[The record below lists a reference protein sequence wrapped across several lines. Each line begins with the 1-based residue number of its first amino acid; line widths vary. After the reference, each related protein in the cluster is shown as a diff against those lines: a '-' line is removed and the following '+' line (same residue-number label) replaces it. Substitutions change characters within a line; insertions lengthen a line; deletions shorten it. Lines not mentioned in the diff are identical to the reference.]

1 MNVARAKLDLIK
13 PEEVNMDEY
22 EVSRG
27 VFWVF
32 FVVFL
37 AKIVMDVFVVAA
49 VILNHD
55 IIFSEMVSVP

>member
-27 VFWVF
+27 VFWVLKKSK
-32 FVVFL
+32 V
-37 AKIVMDVFVVAA
+37 VMDVFMVAA
-49 VILNHD
+49 VILNRD
-55 IIFSEMVSVP
+55 IFSEMVSVPLQP

>member
-27 VFWVF
+27 VFWVLKKSK
-32 FVVFL
+32 V
-37 AKIVMDVFVVAA
+37 VMDVFMVPA

-55 IIFSEMVSVP
+55 IFSEMVSVPLQP